1 MRAPTIRPYL
11 ESDLAACLSLFG
23 SNCPPYFDPS
33 ERADYAQFLSDPDDR
48 GSYFVLELGG
58 EVLACGG
65 IFVKPDGVGGLSWGM
80 VRQDRHR
87 QGLGTRLTD
96 FRLEQLR
103 RLPGVRPGVRE
114 VQIDTSQHTEAYYAR
129 HGFVVTSRREDGFAP
144 GLHEIKMSLHLPP
157 AHRSRNASVP

>member
-80 VRQDRHR
+80 VRQDR
-87 QGLGTRLTD
+87 QGEGLGTLLTD

-103 RLPGVRPGVRE
+103 RLPGVRE
-114 VQIDTSQHTEAYYAR
+114 VQIETSQHTEGYYAQ

-144 GLHEIKMSLHLPP
+144 GLHEIKMSLHFP
-157 AHRSRNASVP
+157 

>member
-1 MRAPTIRPYL
+1 MPAPTIRPYL
-11 ESDLAACLSLFG
+11 ESDLAACLSLFA

-33 ERADYAQFLSDPDDR
+33 ERADYAQFLSDPDDH
-48 GSYFVLELGG
+48 GSYFVLELDG

-65 IFVKPDGVGGLSWGM
+65 IFVRPDGMGGLSWGM
-80 VRQDRHR
+80 VRQDRQR
-87 QGLGTRLTD
+87 QGLGTVLTD

-103 RLPGVRPGVRE
+103 RLPGVRE

-144 GLHEIKMSLHLPP
+144 GLHEIKMSLHLSP
-157 AHRSRNASVP
+157 NAPVP

>member
-1 MRAPTIRPYL
+1 MQAPTIRPYL
-11 ESDLAACLSLFG
+11 ESDLAACLSLFA
-23 SNCPPYFDPS
+23 SNCPPYFDLT
-33 ERADYAQFLSDPDDR
+33 ERADYAQFLRDLDDR

-65 IFVKPDGVGGLSWGM
+65 VFVRPDGVGGLSWGM

-96 FRLEQLR
+96 FRLERLR
-103 RLPGVRPGVRE
+103 PLPGVRE
-114 VQIDTSQHTEAYYAR
+114 VQIDTSQHTEGHYAR

-144 GLHEIKMSLHLPP
+144 GLHEIRMSLHLPP
-157 AHRSRNASVP
+157 PHLPRIAPVP